1 MGTGLPEIAR
11 IIVSGQGFVK
21 ENDEVNYI
29 DN

>member
-1 MGTGLPEIAR
+1 LPETAR
-11 IIVSGQGFVK
+11 VIVSGQGFVR